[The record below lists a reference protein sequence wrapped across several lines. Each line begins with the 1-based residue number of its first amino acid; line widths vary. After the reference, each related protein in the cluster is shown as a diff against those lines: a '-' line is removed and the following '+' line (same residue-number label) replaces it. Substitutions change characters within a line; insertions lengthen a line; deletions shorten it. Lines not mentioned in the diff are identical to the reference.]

1 MIDCG
6 TSGRTDSVGSMSV
19 SAGSVGCSKT
29 IDEVSSID
37 VEGLVGGLWGVSTG
51 GVSLLEVSMNRK
63 LVVDAGPSE
72 ERGEVS
78 EALPSI
84 TALEEG
90 A

>member
-1 MIDCG
+1 
-6 TSGRTDSVGSMSV
+6 MSV

-72 ERGEVS
+72 EGGEVS
-78 EALPSI
+78 EALPSV